1 MLSFGVAATRQSTRV
16 ISIVLAVAI
25 GLIASSRFAEA
36 RTGTVHLTLAKAGIV
51 LGVGRATGTLHF
63 EGRNY
68 ALEVSGITAGTIG
81 VGLVRL
87 KGHAHHLRSAADIAG
102 HYTVASVS
110 AAIVGGIKTARLQHS
125 HSAVY
130 LQLEGPSVG
139 FELSASLGGVTI
151 TLPEQVP

>member
-1 MLSFGVAATRQSTRV
+1 MLRFVLGARRQSIKVVSIILAATV
-16 ISIVLAVAI
+16 
-25 GLIASSRFAEA
+25 GLMASSRLAEA

-68 ALEVSGITAGTIG
+68 RLEVSGITAGTIG
-81 VGLVRL
+81 VGVVRL
-87 KGHAHHLRSAADIAG
+87 KGHAYHLRSAADIGG

-130 LQLEGPSVG
+130 LQVEGPSVG
-139 FELSASLGGVTI
+139 FELSATLGGVTI
-151 TLPEQVP
+151 TVE

>member
-1 MLSFGVAATRQSTRV
+1 MLRFLVGAIRRSTRLG
-16 ISIVLAVAI
+16 SIALLVAVA
-25 GLIASSRFAEA
+25 LLASSRLADA
-36 RTGTVHLTLAKAGIV
+36 GTGVVHLRLAKAGVV

-68 ALEVSGITAGTIG
+68 RLTVSGITAGTIG

-87 KGHAHHLRSAADIAG
+87 NGHAHHLRSAADIGG

-110 AAIVGGIKTARLQHS
+110 VAVVGGVKTARLQHS

-130 LQLEGPSVG
+130 LQLEGPGVG
-139 FELSASLGGVTI
+139 FELSAALGGVTI
-151 TLPEQVP
+151 TLQ